1 MFFKF
6 ELADAVIIKRAELKG
21 EIVGRTEYLSDQSRY
36 LLQFNDKQGN
46 PKEQWFAEDELM
58 RIQ

>member
-1 MFFKF
+1 MFKF
-6 ELADAVIIKRAELKG
+6 ELVDTVIIKRAALRG
-21 EIVGRTEYLSDQSRY
+21 EIIGRTEYINDQSRY

-46 PKEQWFAEDELM
+46 PKEQWFAEDELI